1 MFSGVGQG
9 LGFFAG
15 DGSVVAGGQFPAGV
29 FAGRGEA
36 QFVGSGQISV
46 GTNGQGGMVGG
57 FQNFNGLT
65 GFQGQGA
72 VAAVGTGGFAAE
84 GTGTAGFFGTGDLA
98 FNGAGVTTVRRIGR
112 GNYGPRYLNPGFPG
126 RYFYPGYNF
135 PQFPFGPYG
144 IPPPYVY

>member
-1 MFSGVGQG
+1 MISGVGQG

-46 GTNGQGGMVGG
+46 STNGQGGMVGG

-126 RYFYPGYNF
+126 PYFYPGSNY